1 MCVCVC
7 LFENGDGKMGRP
19 TITYDGVLTALNK
32 HFLWI
37 YGPVQPGSR
46 EKITLTEFRKV
57 LIFGKITT
65 SERKVR
71 ELWQMMDDL
80 DFFIKI
86 NQSESRLVD
95 LAAMA
100 KVLGF
105 PVTSP
110 KKIDSESTRG
120 TEGCLVE

>member
-1 MCVCVC
+1 
-7 LFENGDGKMGRP
+7 MGRP
-19 TITYDGVLTALNK
+19 TITYDGVLRTLNR

-46 EKITLTEFRKV
+46 EKITLTEFRKI
-57 LIFGKITT
+57 LIFEKITT

-71 ELWQMMDDL
+71 ELWKMMEDL

-105 PVTSP
+105 PVTDRRP
-110 KKIDSESTRG
+110 LEKTDSESNARE
-120 TEGCLVE
+120 TEVCLAE

>member
-1 MCVCVC
+1 
-7 LFENGDGKMGRP
+7 MGRP

-105 PVTSP
+105 PVTSQR
-110 KKIDSESTRG
+110 KIDSESTRG